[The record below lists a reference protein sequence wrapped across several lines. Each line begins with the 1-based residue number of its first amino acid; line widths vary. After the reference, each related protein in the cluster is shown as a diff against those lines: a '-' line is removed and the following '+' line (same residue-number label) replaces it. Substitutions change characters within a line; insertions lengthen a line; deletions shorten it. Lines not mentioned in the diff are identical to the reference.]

1 MLVFLKQVKKFGNM
15 NTQVRFYS
23 EGYTLEEIKV
33 EFLARRMLVWCEFGF
48 DGHKMFMA
56 DEMRNDGSYFEIIED
71 YVIANPNG
79 WSVIPDDNLIVSENV
94 TGVMMDD
101 TITNLNYYSNS
112 ASSPYGLN
120 DASKASR
127 HFVGLYYLVS

>member
-1 MLVFLKQVKKFGNM
+1 
-15 NTQVRFYS
+15 
-23 EGYTLEEIKV
+23 
-33 EFLARRMLVWCEFGF
+33 
-48 DGHKMFMA
+48 MFMA

-94 TGVMMDD
+94 PGVMMDD

-120 DASKASR
+120 DASKSGR
-127 HFVGLYYLVS
+127 HFAGLYYPKTKQLVKELTK